1 MMKLSTYLGDRPFWR
16 STLHL
21 ALPIALQNVLTSSF
35 QIVDTMMVSRLG
47 DVTLSAVGMAGQVSW
62 LVGLLNFGLA
72 SGLSIFVAQYW
83 GVRDRKGIR
92 KMMGLGLVTCL
103 IFSLLAVALS
113 AAMPERILRLFNQ
126 DDAVVGAGCRYLVLA
141 CLSYPAVAVTNVLS
155 TVLRGVERPR
165 LPLYVS
171 VLTTIANAVLNYGLI
186 FGKLGLPRLEVE
198 GAALATCISAWLG
211 PVLLLAW
218 SAWEKNI
225 LTGALRELIAF
236 TRRDLAEFF
245 RKALPVVFDEGL
257 WALGIVGLNMIFSNM
272 GHEYYAGLTIYKT
285 FGDLAFAFYTGLGGA
300 CIVMVGKSIGQ
311 GEIRRGLTDAWRFI
325 LLTPLA
331 ALAIGLVI
339 IAFRHP
345 LVAAF
350 AGESSLSALTVKTA
364 LSITVFAC
372 LELPVKTLGYI
383 LLVGVLRSGG
393 DTVQGMLCDLGSFF
407 LVGLPFTWAA
417 AHWLHLPFVA
427 VVAVAYLS
435 EDFVKALLCLI
446 YFLSKKWIKPVTPE
460 GIAGLEAYNRQKS
473 Q

>member
-1 MMKLSTYLGDRPFWR
+1 MKLTTYLGDRPFWQ
-16 STLHL
+16 STLQL

-47 DVTLSAVGMAGQVSW
+47 DVILSAVGMAGQVSW
-62 LVGLLNFGLA
+62 LVGLFNFGLA

-83 GVRDRKGIR
+83 GVRDLKGIR
-92 KMMGLGLVTCL
+92 RMMGLGLVTCL
-103 IFSLLAVALS
+103 IFSLAAVALS
-113 AAMPERILRLFNQ
+113 VTMPEPILRLFNEEQ
-126 DDAVVGAGCRYLVLA
+126 QVVEAGCRYLVIA
-141 CLSYPAVAVTNVLS
+141 CLSYPAVALTNVFS
-155 TVLRGVERPR
+155 TVLRGVERPG

-171 VLTTIANAVLNYGLI
+171 VFTTVANAVLNYGLI
-186 FGKLGLPRLEVE
+186 FGKLGMPALGVE

-211 PVLLLAW
+211 PVLLLGC
-218 SAWEKNI
+218 SAAQKNI
-225 LTGALRELIAF
+225 LVGSLRDLIAF

-257 WALGIVGLNMIFSNM
+257 WALGIVGLNMIFANM

-311 GEIRRGLTDAWRFI
+311 GRIRHGLTDSWRFI
-325 LLTPLA
+325 ILTPLA
-331 ALAIGLVI
+331 ALAIGLI
-339 IAFRHP
+339 IIVFREP
-345 LVAAF
+345 LIAAF
-350 AGESSLSALTVKTA
+350 AGRDALSALTVETA
-364 LSITVFAC
+364 HAITVFAC

-393 DTVQGMLCDLGSFF
+393 DTVQGMICDLGSFF

-460 GIAGLEAYNRQKS
+460 GIAGLEAYKKGL
-473 Q
+473 

>member
-1 MMKLSTYLGDRPFWR
+1 MRLSTYLGDRPFWK
-16 STLHL
+16 STLRL

-62 LVGLLNFGLA
+62 LIGLLNFGLA

-83 GVRDRKGIR
+83 GVRDLKGIR

-103 IFSLLAVALS
+103 IFSLLAVVLS
-113 AAMPERILRLFNQ
+113 EVMPEPILRLFNQ
-126 DDAVVGAGCRYLVLA
+126 DPQVVAAGSRYLVIA
-141 CLSYPAVAVTNVLS
+141 CLSYPAIALTNVFS
-155 TVLRGVERPR
+155 TVLRGVERPK

-171 VLTTIANAVLNYGLI
+171 IVTTVANAVLNYSLI
-186 FGKLGLPRLEVE
+186 FGKLGMPRLEVA

-211 PVLLLAW
+211 PVLLLGW
-218 SAWEKNI
+218 SYFEKNI
-225 LTGALRELIAF
+225 LTGPIRELVAF
-236 TRRDLAEFF
+236 TRKDLSEFF

-311 GEIRRGLTDAWRFI
+311 GRIHRGLEDAWRFI
-325 LLTPLA
+325 ILTPLA
-331 ALAIGLVI
+331 ALLIGVVI
-339 IAFRHP
+339 ILFRHP
-345 LVAAF
+345 LIAAF
-350 AGESSLSALTVKTA
+350 AGESALSALTVKTA
-364 LSITVFAC
+364 LSVTVFCC
-372 LELPVKTLGYI
+372 LELPFKTLGYI

-393 DTVQGMLCDLGSFF
+393 DTVQGMICDLGSFF

-427 VVAVAYLS
+427 VVAVAYLC
-435 EDFVKALLCLI
+435 EDFAKALLCLI

-460 GIAGLEAYNRQKS
+460 GIAGLEEYKKQL
-473 Q
+473 